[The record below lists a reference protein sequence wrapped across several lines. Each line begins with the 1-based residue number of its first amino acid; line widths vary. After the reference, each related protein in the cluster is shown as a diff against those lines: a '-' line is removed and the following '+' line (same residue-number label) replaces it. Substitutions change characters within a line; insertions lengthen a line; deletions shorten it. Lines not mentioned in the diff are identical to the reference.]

1 MERAVSCSYGLT
13 PVFDRG
19 LTINIEISEDEK
31 FVMHTCTSTIE
42 IPVLDE
48 IDEPS
53 FLFGLNEAMSG
64 QTYNLK

>member
-1 MERAVSCSYGLT
+1 MAITSRQSLTER
-13 PVFDRG
+13 

-31 FVMHTCTSTIE
+31 FVIHTCTSTIE

-53 FLFGLNEAMSG
+53 FLLGLNEAISG